1 MSGGSDNHPAVTPE
15 SVALWKEYTAEY
27 IAEKYG

>member
-1 MSGGSDNHPAVTPE
+1 MHGPEGDHPAVTAV
-15 SVALWKEYTAEY
+15 SVALWEQYTAEY